1 MGNCSNCFVG
11 ASQCY
16 GWEPSKEPQKGWSI
30 ILGHLFQVLQIAAGK
45 CVCALS
51 LSRVWLFVSPW
62 TVAHQAPLSK
72 EFSRQEYWS
81 GLPLPSPGVLPDPG
95 IELTPPTFPALAGRF
110 FTSAPIGKLGGTKY
124 ISLFFQLGI
133 CFCSAFFLFYHL
145 PVNLT
150 SKSVVLNQRGLGRGM
165 GRGVCMCMCVCRFCP
180 PTPKRHLAVSRDIF
194 DCHNSGS
201 ATGS

>member
-133 CFCSAFFLFYHL
+133 CFCSAFFFVL
-145 PVNLT
+145 PSSSELNLKECG
-150 SKSVVLNQRGLGRGM
+150 SQPEGIGQRHGPGCVYVY
-165 GRGVCMCMCVCRFCP
+165 VCV
-180 PTPKRHLAVSRDIF
+180 
-194 DCHNSGS
+194 
-201 ATGS
+201 